1 VHIVPYLPPQSSGVG
16 DYATLV
22 GRRMEEIGGVTCG
35 YVAAGVNAVDL
46 PNDGEHVR
54 NVTGRC
60 EPKALWQAVE
70 ELADENEPSPGPT
83 RPSSPQA
90 SLRRKGNL
98 TVVLHYS
105 GYGYD
110 RNGAPAWLADALGQ
124 RSSGRA
130 AHVVSYFHELYAT
143 GRPWQRA
150 FWYSARQR
158 RVAIEIAELSDFV
171 LTNREQSARWLEE
184 QTSRPVGSVASLPV
198 PSNVGEPNFVPD
210 YDSRPRRAVVFGD
223 VPLRAKL
230 LNYDARAVVH
240 VLCTLGIKDLVD
252 IGRHFTFDEGSFA
265 RAGIAVKRL
274 GYLDAAEIGREL
286 LQCRV
291 GLIHYPLSFV
301 AKSSTFAAYAA
312 HGVVP
317 VVRADDFQSAD
328 GVEIGRNT
336 IAFPIRGHSAQVDVP
351 LSLMST
357 DIHRWYQRG
366 RSTNHAYAV
375 QQTTNGA
382 INIEAAT
389 FLDSSSSASTS

>member
-1 VHIVPYLPPQSSGVG
+1 
-16 DYATLV
+16 
-22 GRRMEEIGGVTCG
+22 
-35 YVAAGVNAVDL
+35 
-46 PNDGEHVR
+46 
-54 NVTGRC
+54 
-60 EPKALWQAVE
+60 
-70 ELADENEPSPGPT
+70 
-83 RPSSPQA
+83 
-90 SLRRKGNL
+90 
-98 TVVLHYS
+98 
-105 GYGYD
+105 
-110 RNGAPAWLADALGQ
+110 
-124 RSSGRA
+124 
-130 AHVVSYFHELYAT
+130 
-143 GRPWQRA
+143 
-150 FWYSARQR
+150 
-158 RVAIEIAELSDFV
+158 
-171 LTNREQSARWLEE
+171 
-184 QTSRPVGSVASLPV
+184 
-198 PSNVGEPNFVPD
+198 
-210 YDSRPRRAVVFGD
+210 VFGD

-286 LQCRV
+286 LRCRV

-366 RSTNHAYAV
+366 RSTNHAYAL
-375 QQTTNGA
+375 QQTTSGA
-382 INIEAAT
+382 ITIEPAT
-389 FLDSSSSASTS
+389 ILDSSNSASTS